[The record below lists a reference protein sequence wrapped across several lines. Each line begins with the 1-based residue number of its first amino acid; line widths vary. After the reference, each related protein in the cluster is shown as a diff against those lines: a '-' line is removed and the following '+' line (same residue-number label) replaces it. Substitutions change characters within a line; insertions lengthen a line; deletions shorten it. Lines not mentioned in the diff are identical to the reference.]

1 MKKSSS
7 VGDLCSFLDISRPWK
22 DKYRHRCI
30 METETEYTID
40 GHLVGELKTWFDE
53 YIRSFP
59 AQDSD
64 LRQNIA
70 LKQEHTRKVCE
81 EIVSVGKELG
91 LSKAEIALAEVM
103 ALFHDVG
110 RFEQY
115 MQFRTFVDGK
125 SVNHAELGVKI
136 LREKNVLADLDI
148 PTRELV
154 LAAIAWHNRAQICDI
169 EDPRCLFF
177 TRLLRDADKLD
188 IYRVVTDCYTQR
200 ADRKN
205 KAVELDLPDIPEIS
219 RDVFQNF
226 MARRVIQHAQL
237 KTLNDF
243 KLLQLAWIF
252 DINFSPAL
260 RRVCERG
267 YVHIILN
274 SLPDMPMTREISL
287 LIDTY
292 LSKPAQCLETGEG
305 CR

>member
-1 MKKSSS
+1 MK
-7 VGDLCSFLDISRPWK
+7 IER
-22 DKYRHRCI
+22 
-30 METETEYTID
+30 EYTID
-40 GHLVGELKTWFDE
+40 EHLVGELKAWFDE

-188 IYRVVTDCYTQR
+188 IYRVVTDCYIQR
-200 ADRKN
+200 AGRKN
-205 KAVELDLPDIPEIS
+205 KAVELDLPDTPEIS
-219 RDVFQNF
+219 HEVFQAF
-226 MARRVIQHAQL
+226 MARKVIQHAQL
-237 KTLNDF
+237 QTLNDF

-252 DINFSPAL
+252 DINFTPAL
-260 RRVCERG
+260 RRVCDRG
-267 YVHIILN
+267 YLNIILS
-274 SLPDMPMTREISL
+274 SLPDVQETREISL
-287 LIDTY
+287 MIEAY
-292 LSKPAQCLETGEG
+292 LRKPALCIETGNL

>member
-1 MKKSSS
+1 
-7 VGDLCSFLDISRPWK
+7 
-22 DKYRHRCI
+22 
-30 METETEYTID
+30 
-40 GHLVGELKTWFDE
+40 
-53 YIRSFP
+53 FP

-70 LKQEHTRKVCE
+70 LKQEHTRRVCE
-81 EIVSVGKELG
+81 EIVAVGKELG
-91 LSKAEIALAEVM
+91 LSKAKTDLAEVM

-115 MQFRTFVDGK
+115 LHYRTFVDGK

-136 LREKNVLADLDI
+136 LREKNVLAGLDMH
-148 PTRELV
+148 TRELV
-154 LAAIAWHNRAQICDI
+154 LSVIACHNRAHLSDI
-169 EDPRCLFF
+169 DDPVCLFF
-177 TRLLRDADKLD
+177 ARLLRDADKLD
-188 IYRVVTDCYTQR
+188 IYRVVTDCYTER

-219 RDVFQNF
+219 HEVFQYF

-252 DINFSPAL
+252 DINFTPAL

-267 YVHIILN
+267 YVQIILN
-274 SLPDMPMTREISL
+274 SLPDMPQTREISL
-287 LIDTY
+287 LIETY